1 MMFSIIYVSDLLLWL
16 QDMTSKERQVQ
27 STPSSPGVSLENEIN
42 KPRDLGT
49 ERDGEV
55 GQRIVKQTQYYTMI
69 CFERRSADKIFE
81 FLV

>member
-1 MMFSIIYVSDLLLWL
+1 MTFSIIYVRDILLWL

-49 ERDGEV
+49 AKL
-55 GQRIVKQTQYYTMI
+55 VKGARLSKHSI
-69 CFERRSADKIFE
+69 IE
-81 FLV
+81 